1 MQPQPRGTRTIPKN
15 TKATTWRH
23 TGSCAHALLSAT
35 APKSIAAK
43 KKKIWGKREKEKSQE
58 SRGVHGRV
66 SHAVTAQWMGVVRTE
81 WGAPGSHMTDS
92 ACESGTTAVL
102 PGAVP
107 RANGKK

>member
-1 MQPQPRGTRTIPKN
+1 MAPHKLLRTRPPLGDGPEVY
-15 TKATTWRH
+15 R
-23 TGSCAHALLSAT
+23 S
-35 APKSIAAK
+35 
-43 KKKIWGKREKEKSQE
+43 KKKIWGKRGKKKSQE

>member
-43 KKKIWGKREKEKSQE
+43 KKKSGERGKKKRVKSQE
-58 SRGVHGRV
+58 ASTDVSAMPSRLSGWGSYAPNGGRLA
-66 SHAVTAQWMGVVRTE
+66 HT
-81 WGAPGSHMTDS
+81 
-92 ACESGTTAVL
+92 
-102 PGAVP
+102 
-107 RANGKK
+107 